1 MLWRCAPLLA
11 ICFGPSGLL
20 GQVSEARPGSGV
32 DELVQEAFEH
42 NREILAARQR
52 LEEASGLLRQAGVRP
67 APTIEANVASG
78 RPLGTKGEE
87 EYTVGFFQ
95 PIETAGK
102 RSKRIAVA
110 EKGLQLA
117 EAELA
122 ERSRQLAY
130 DIKLRYIDV
139 AAGRR
144 KVTAIQSI
152 VNVNRESYRLIDARV
167 QRDDAAPL
175 ERQLLLVE
183 LNRTEAQKAAT
194 IGQAESAR
202 LALRQSMGVPAEA
215 NPATDVTT
223 LPSQDVTTS
232 VEEIRRKALE
242 NRPDLRLARTLES
255 QSSAEL
261 ALTEAQ
267 SRSNLTASAQYGR
280 RYSQFEDPLRTTA
293 SGSPLLLQDRD
304 NILTVGISLPLQ
316 NRRRNEGNIEA
327 AVARQRAAALRR
339 QHLELTIP
347 LEAEAAWRRYQAAK
361 AAVGILN
368 SGVLE
373 ESRQNLSVIRQAY
386 NLGQLRLLDVLN
398 EQRRLLETEL
408 SFIDAE
414 AELARST
421 AELER
426 SVGGNLR

>member
-1 MLWRCAPLLA
+1 MWWRRTSLLA
-11 ICFGPSGLL
+11 ICLGASRLL
-20 GQVSEARPGSGV
+20 GQAPQAGPTSSARQLI
-32 DELVQEAFEH
+32 EQAFEH

-52 LEEASGLLRQAGVRP
+52 VEEARGLLRQAGVRP
-67 APTIEANVASG
+67 APTIEASAGSG
-78 RPLGTKGEE
+78 RPLGTQGEE
-87 EYTVGFFQ
+87 EYALGFMQ
-95 PIETAGK
+95 PIETGGK
-102 RSKRIAVA
+102 RSKRVAVA

-139 AAGRR
+139 AASEK
-144 KVTAIQSI
+144 KVAAIQSI
-152 VNVNRESYRLIDARV
+152 VDVNRESYRLIDARV

-194 IGQAESAR
+194 VGQAESAR
-202 LALRQSMGVPAEA
+202 VALRQSMGVPTEAKPTAEVSA
-215 NPATDVTT
+215 FPSPDVTT
-223 LPSQDVTTS
+223 AL
-232 VEEIRRKALE
+232 EEIRSRALE
-242 NRPDLRLARTLES
+242 SRPDLRLARTLES
-255 QSSAEL
+255 QSSAEVT
-261 ALTEAQ
+261 LTEAQ
-267 SRSNLTASAQYGR
+267 SRPDLTASAQYAR
-280 RYSQFEDPLRTTA
+280 RYSHVEDPIRTTA

-304 NILTVGISLPLQ
+304 NVLTVGISIPLQ
-316 NRRRNEGNIEA
+316 SRRRNEGNIEA
-327 AVARQRAAALRR
+327 AVARERAARLRT
-339 QHLELTIP
+339 QHLEITIP
-347 LEAEAAWRRYQAAK
+347 LEAEAAWRRYQGAK
-361 AAVGILN
+361 SVVGILS

-373 ESRQNLSVIRQAY
+373 ESRRNLSVIRQAY

-426 SVGGNLR
+426 AIGGNLK